1 MRRGP
6 QTVIK
11 TKADPA
17 LATARRVLKLES
29 DAIRVMTGRL
39 DGRFLRAVELAA
51 ACTGKIAVTG
61 MGKSGII
68 CKKIAATLSS
78 TGSPAIF
85 LHAAEAVH
93 GDVGLLGPGDVVL
106 AVSKSGETGEILQIL
121 NTVKRLGLPLIA
133 MSGDP
138 GSTLASLADVSLD
151 VSVSEEA
158 CPFGLAPTTST
169 AAALAMGDAL
179 AMALMQRKGF
189 QLEDFASF
197 HPAGSIGK
205 KLLRVGDL
213 MHRGDA
219 IPVVETAT
227 PMSEVIYEM
236 SCKKLGMTTVAG
248 KAGRLE
254 GVISD
259 GDLRRLLQKSPDP
272 LKLTAGLCMTRQPK
286 TISAE
291 QPATAALARM
301 EELKITSL
309 VVTDRDRKI
318 IGVIHIHDLWRIQMF

>member
-1 MRRGP
+1 MS
-6 QTVIK
+6 VVLD
-11 TKADPA
+11 AS
-17 LATARRVLKLES
+17 LATAIRVLELEA
-29 DAIRVMTGRL
+29 DAVRALSARL
-39 DGRFLRAVELAA
+39 DASFVRAVDIAA
-51 ACTGKIAVTG
+51 SCTGKIAVTG

-93 GDVGLLGPGDVVL
+93 GDVGQLGQGDIVL
-106 AVSKSGETGEILQIL
+106 AVSKSGETSEILQIL
-121 NTVKRLGLPLIA
+121 NVIKRLGLPLIA
-133 MSGDP
+133 MSGNP
-138 GSTLASLADVSLD
+138 NSALARLADVNLD
-151 VSVSEEA
+151 VSVAVEA

-179 AMALMQRKGF
+179 AMALMERKGIR
-189 QLEDFASF
+189 LEDFANF

-219 IPVVETAT
+219 IPIVAEST

-236 SCKKLGMTTVAG
+236 SRKTLGMTAVADASG
-248 KAGRLE
+248 KLS

-259 GDLRRLLQKSPDP
+259 GDLRRLLQRSPDP
-272 LKLTAGLCMTRQPK
+272 LRLKAGECMTRAPK

-291 QPATAALARM
+291 QAATAALAKM

-309 VVTDRDRKI
+309 VVVDDDRNVL
-318 IGVIHIHDLWRIQMF
+318 GVIHIHDLWRTQMF